1 MQYFFQTNLLALKA
15 AVEAARA
22 GEAGAGFAV
31 VAEEV
36 RSLALRAAEAAK
48 NTSVM
53 IDETTAK
60 IKDGSHKFFRK
71 KSGYSCLKS
80 DSLIKLNSS

>member
-1 MQYFFQTNLLALKA
+1 MQYFFQTNQLALNA

-60 IKDGSHKFFRK
+60 IKDGSHKIFRK
-71 KSGYSCLKS
+71 KSGYRCLKS
-80 DSLIKLNSS
+80 DSQKKLNSS